1 MKTTTF
7 FFILLSGIT
16 FCDTSFAQDGKQRN
30 YFPAWTYHQ
39 KNINIHGISVG
50 IGTVSNTVR
59 NTNTNGIK
67 IELIGAGIVIPL
79 VPRSPVVESDSAFEK
94 ISGQPVSE
102 KINGLSLSATGT
114 VCDCITNGIN
124 TGLIGNINFQVNGIT
139 ASVFMNFAQKHNGLQ
154 LAMFNEAYYLNG
166 LQAGVSNYG
175 AHTQGIQIGIGNF
188 GRTTKGLQL
197 GIFNKTKN
205 LRGLQFGLWNV
216 NEKRKL
222 PIINWQ
228 FKSKNAGEISS
239 Q

>member
-7 FFILLSGIT
+7 FFALLLSIT
-16 FCDTSFAQDGKQRN
+16 FSNTSFAQDGKRRN

-50 IGTVSNTVR
+50 IGTVSNTLR
-59 NTNTNGIK
+59 NTYTNGIK

-79 VPRSPVVESDSAFEK
+79 VPRSPVADSDSAFEK
-94 ISGQPVSE
+94 IAAQPLSE

-114 VCDCITNGIN
+114 VCDCITNGMN

-139 ASVFMNFAQKHNGLQ
+139 ASVFMNFAQKHNGIQ

-166 LQAGVSNYG
+166 FQAGVSNYG
-175 AHTQGIQIGIGNF
+175 ANTKGIQIGIGNF
-188 GRTTKGLQL
+188 GRTTKGLQI
-197 GIFNKTKN
+197 GIFNKTKK

-228 FKSKNAGEISS
+228 FKSNTHEK
-239 Q
+239 

>member
-1 MKTTTF
+1 MA
-7 FFILLSGIT
+7 L
-16 FCDTSFAQDGKQRN
+16 
-30 YFPAWTYHQ
+30 
-39 KNINIHGISVG
+39 
-50 IGTVSNTVR
+50 
-59 NTNTNGIK
+59 
-67 IELIGAGIVIPL
+67 
-79 VPRSPVVESDSAFEK
+79 
-94 ISGQPVSE
+94 QPVSE

-154 LAMFNEAYYLNG
+154 LAMFNESYYLNG

-175 AHTQGIQIGIGNF
+175 AHTKGIQMGIGNF
-188 GRTTKGLQL
+188 GRTTKGLQI
-197 GIFNKTKN
+197 GIFNKTKS

-228 FKSKNAGEISS
+228 FKSKNTREISS
-239 Q
+239 